1 MTRITAAT
9 GPMTVPLLVRRFLA
23 DYARNPV
30 NLLMLVLVPVAF
42 VAAAAGSLAQ
52 LARLLS
58 GTMAP
63 GADVPAVTA
72 GWAAAFIAAIAAYF
86 QVRAARSADRRLVL
100 AGLPAGRLAAARA
113 VTGLALAARTGVD
126 HPGRVLPAT
135 FMFAV
140 IYLAIGA
147 LIGTLVTSP
156 VNGTVLILF
165 VWMVDVMFGP
175 VFGSATRPGGRVF
188 PTHFLTLWMTDLP
201 SHHAGRIGDL
211 GWALVWTLGAAIA
224 AWAVL
229 TSGSRTAR
237 AARRSRPGSMR
248 DQLRAAVRAG
258 LTDWG
263 RNRVLWVL
271 LAAVPA
277 VFIVL
282 ATALAP
288 GSTVRLTL
296 DENGRQVTKVINL
309 AFGAG
314 IHPAFMAPI
323 AIASLAALAGM
334 FIILDSRAADRRLV
348 LAGERA
354 ASLLAGRL
362 ALVAVAALLAAGV
375 SLAVAAAVA
384 TVQQWGT
391 YIAASV
397 LLALTYALIGV
408 ILAPLFGRVAGVL
421 VAFLVPFLDL
431 GIAQDPMLYPAPPAW
446 AHFLPGYGG
455 FRVLTD
461 ALLTPGFTQGGAL
474 LIALAWLAGAAVAAG
489 LLFRRNMR
497 TARLALPLTE
507 VEGPGQDETF
517 GLDEPSRVIYPTGV
531 STDRQGSPARWQ
543 RQGGLLSADRVGQ
556 GEDQRDDARED
567 HDGKGSG
574 VGIQV
579 DPVHVRFPG
588 AVVAGR
594 RRGMPAP
601 PLAVPD
607 AAGRRGPA
615 VSPPLEWG
623 SGRSAGAGAA
633 SGAGCALRAPGK
645 ARR

>member
-1 MTRITAAT
+1 LT
-9 GPMTVPLLVRRFLA
+9 GA
-23 DYARNPV
+23 
-30 NLLMLVLVPVAF
+30 LVPVAF

-63 GADVPAVTA
+63 GADVPSVTA

-86 QVRAARSADRRLVL
+86 QIRAARSADRRLVL

-113 VTGLALAARTGVD
+113 VTGLALAAVASAAALLTLAARTGVD
-126 HPGRVLPAT
+126 HLGRVLPAT

-175 VFGSATRPGGRVF
+175 VFGSAARPAGRVF

-224 AWAVL
+224 AWVVL
-229 TSGSRTAR
+229 VSASRTAR
-237 AARRSRPGSMR
+237 ADRRGHPGSAG

-282 ATALAP
+282 ATAFAP

-323 AIASLAALAGM
+323 AIASLATLADM

-362 ALVAVAALLAAGV
+362 ALVALAALLAAGV

-384 TVQQWGT
+384 SVQQWGT
-391 YIAASV
+391 YIAASL

-431 GIAQDPMLYPAPPAW
+431 GIA
-446 AHFLPGYGG
+446 
-455 FRVLTD
+455 
-461 ALLTPGFTQGGAL
+461 
-474 LIALAWLAGAAVAAG
+474 
-489 LLFRRNMR
+489 
-497 TARLALPLTE
+497 
-507 VEGPGQDETF
+507 
-517 GLDEPSRVIYPTGV
+517 
-531 STDRQGSPARWQ
+531 
-543 RQGGLLSADRVGQ
+543 
-556 GEDQRDDARED
+556 
-567 HDGKGSG
+567 
-574 VGIQV
+574 
-579 DPVHVRFPG
+579 
-588 AVVAGR
+588 
-594 RRGMPAP
+594 
-601 PLAVPD
+601 
-607 AAGRRGPA
+607 
-615 VSPPLEWG
+615 
-623 SGRSAGAGAA
+623 
-633 SGAGCALRAPGK
+633 
-645 ARR
+645 

>member
-1 MTRITAAT
+1 
-9 GPMTVPLLVRRFLA
+9 
-23 DYARNPV
+23 
-30 NLLMLVLVPVAF
+30 
-42 VAAAAGSLAQ
+42 
-52 LARLLS
+52 
-58 GTMAP
+58 
-63 GADVPAVTA
+63 
-72 GWAAAFIAAIAAYF
+72 
-86 QVRAARSADRRLVL
+86 
-100 AGLPAGRLAAARA
+100 
-113 VTGLALAARTGVD
+113 
-126 HPGRVLPAT
+126 
-135 FMFAV
+135 
-140 IYLAIGA
+140 
-147 LIGTLVTSP
+147 
-156 VNGTVLILF
+156 
-165 VWMVDVMFGP
+165 
-175 VFGSATRPGGRVF
+175 
-188 PTHFLTLWMTDLP
+188 LP

-384 TVQQWGT
+384 TVQQWGS

-461 ALLTPGFTQGGAL
+461 ALLTPGFTRGGAL

-497 TARLALPLTE
+497 TARRKVFPGTGGATSVLTAAV
-507 VEGPGQDETF
+507 VEGANEDRAATPACSPAGLMAQAGPGQ
-517 GLDEPSRVIYPTGV
+517 SC
-531 STDRQGSPARWQ
+531 
-543 RQGGLLSADRVGQ
+543 GGE
-556 GEDQRDDARED
+556 GEDE
-567 HDGKGSG
+567 G
-574 VGIQV
+574 
-579 DPVHVRFPG
+579 
-588 AVVAGR
+588 
-594 RRGMPAP
+594 
-601 PLAVPD
+601 
-607 AAGRRGPA
+607 
-615 VSPPLEWG
+615 
-623 SGRSAGAGAA
+623 GAA
-633 SGAGCALRAPGK
+633 SGPG
-645 ARR
+645 